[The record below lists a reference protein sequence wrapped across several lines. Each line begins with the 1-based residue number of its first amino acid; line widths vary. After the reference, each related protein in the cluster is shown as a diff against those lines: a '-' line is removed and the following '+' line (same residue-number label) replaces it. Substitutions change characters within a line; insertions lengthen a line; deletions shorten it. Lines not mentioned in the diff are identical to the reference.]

1 MSLPLLFTERKSHDL
16 SSSLTKILKIASPKK
31 YSVSIAKECQKDIN
45 DILRQT
51 TTLINVG
58 NETNIK
64 IEQPKRNNS
73 LFKLT
78 SNKSLVKMIQIPK
91 KRIESFHSKKQDYLL
106 EKIKTINIKK
116 LSKRTSSDS
125 TQSSLSKT
133 ERSKEQSLTDKKKRR
148 SLSQTNIT
156 HRNKECNKLFN
167 ILNESLNK
175 SIKLEN
181 VINQYSLNTE
191 RKKNFSNELSDIN
204 DITKTKINQKGL
216 KYIRDNKNG
225 NNILFREEMANLIDY
240 GDCHYKLDASL
251 CYKNKTNIYKQY
263 KMIREEAD
271 VKEKI
276 PVRFNYS
283 NKIEEN
289 NNIISSLFYSNKVRY
304 NHLLSKC

>member
-1 MSLPLLFTERKSHDL
+1 MSLPLLFSERKSHDF

-31 YSVSIAKECQKDIN
+31 YSVSISKQCQKDID
-45 DILRQT
+45 DILRKT
-51 TTLINVG
+51 KTLINVG
-58 NETNIK
+58 NDTTIK
-64 IEQPKRNNS
+64 IPKLTRSNS
-73 LFKLT
+73 QFKLS
-78 SNKSLVKMIQIPK
+78 SNKSLVKMVQIPK
-91 KRIESFHSKKQDYLL
+91 KVKKDYLL
-106 EKIKTINIKK
+106 EKIKKISIRK
-116 LSKRTSSDS
+116 LSKRNSSES
-125 TQSSLSKT
+125 SQSSSTKS
-133 ERSKEQSLTDKKKRR
+133 EKSKEKSLLKKTR

-175 SIKLEN
+175 SIILEN

-191 RKKNFSNELSDIN
+191 RKKKFTNDLDDISDISSP
-204 DITKTKINQKGL
+204 KQKGL
-216 KYIRDNKNG
+216 KYIRDNKKG

-263 KMIREEAD
+263 KVIREEAE

-276 PVRFNYS
+276 PLRINFS
-283 NKIEEN
+283 NKIDEN
-289 NNIISSLFYSNKVRY
+289 NNIISSLFHSNKVRY